1 MGNDRINGV
10 VDEMGGK
17 IQDASNG
24 LADYGKRQAKGLS
37 AKTEGSIQDAFGQAK
52 GAVRNISDGASNL
65 AEEAYDRSGRYL
77 RDSSRLVNSQIG
89 DNTLSAL
96 LLAGAAGYLLSYIV
110 HSRH

>member
-17 IQDASNG
+17 IQDASSG
-24 LADYGKRQAKGLS
+24 LANYAKTQAKGLS
-37 AKTEGSIQDAFGQAK
+37 AKTEGSIQDAFGQAID
-52 GAVRNISDGASNL
+52 AARNISDGASNL

-96 LLAGAAGYLLSYIV
+96 LLAGATGYLLSYIV